1 MSIHDIFKVP
11 VYSTKLNLDIKK
23 LQSFCNEYQQ
33 KDTGKTLSNVGGYHS
48 NDLPLNKLK
57 WPLGESL
64 HPLIKEIG
72 IHSSKFAKEFINNN
86 EQVLSNMWINMGLY
100 KDANKTH
107 NHPGADI
114 SGVYYVKTPDDCG
127 NIVFEHPA
135 LDVLNYYLD
144 DNNTIIE
151 EFNAYNSPTWWKP
164 AVENRL
170 YLFPGWLKHYVE
182 PNLNKTEERVSISFN
197 TIEKG
202 E

>member
-1 MSIHDIFKVP
+1 MSIHDMFKVP
-11 VYSTKLNLDIKK
+11 VYSTQLNLDIKK

-182 PNLNKTEERVSISFN
+182 PNLNKTEERISISFN
-197 TIEKG
+197 IHQKG